1 MQSADTRRPSG
12 EEAHP
17 AHGEPRVHP
26 IFFRGSLVGSGRME
40 PPDGRKP
47 VMTAGVAA
55 VSYPSSR
62 CWVGTPLLPSLSFQ
76 EEDEIR

>member
-26 IFFRGSLVGSGRME
+26 IFFQ
-40 PPDGRKP
+40 
-47 VMTAGVAA
+47 
-55 VSYPSSR
+55 
-62 CWVGTPLLPSLSFQ
+62 LLMSITNPNMSVICLLTSH
-76 EEDEIR
+76 DI